1 VTGSCNC
8 TTHFNISQLTD
19 PIITIY
25 TMEEVI
31 QVNIYNGLD
40 QDSSLSVLVI
50 YSTGQAISP
59 AVTIGLI
66 R

>member
-1 VTGSCNC
+1 
-8 TTHFNISQLTD
+8 
-19 PIITIY
+19 
-25 TMEEVI
+25 MEEVI

-59 AVTIGLI
+59 AVNIGLI
-66 R
+66 RWPLGTEEPELTGQEGLLVPYS